1 MSKTDMSGGLETC
14 LVVSHYNAWPTDQLL
29 ALLDQTKEIPAGVPF
44 RTRVVVN
51 QAVDKRLELPPRHSD
66 VEVFHRP
73 NTGYNIGAWEYG
85 WRQGEPFS
93 FYLFL
98 QEECIILKDDWMKA
112 YLDAA
117 SETGVGLV
125 GESMTP
131 PISWKAGR
139 LETMPIC
146 RFLLGRP
153 VDSGATRKTR
163 FFQLAQSLGVD
174 PGEDGAHLQ
183 SLILGTRREVLT
195 KIDGFLDWPVEYFDA
210 VCAEVMISK
219 AVETAGW
226 KVRQLGWMPFS
237 VVSHPQWKQHP
248 LMALVGKVAWRI
260 PVDIRFASYLVVCAL
275 RARTLRAGT
284 KLLDLWSA
292 RTTSVSPRLVD
303 SRGDAGRSG
312 PTPPRIA
319 GVKESPVQNEIALGS

>member
-1 MSKTDMSGGLETC
+1 MSKICLSGSPETC
-14 LVVSHYNAWPTDQLL
+14 LVVSHYNAWSTDQLL

-51 QAVDKRLELPPRHSD
+51 QAVDKRLELPSRHND

-98 QEECIILKDDWMKA
+98 QEECIILKSNWMKA

-117 SETGVGLV
+117 SESGVGLI
-125 GESMTP
+125 GESLTP
-131 PISWKAGR
+131 PLSWKEGR
-139 LETMPIC
+139 FEDMPIC
-146 RFLLGRP
+146 RMMGHP
-153 VDSGATRKTR
+153 IDGAAARKRR
-163 FFQLAQSLGVD
+163 FFQLAQGLGVD
-174 PGEDGAHLQ
+174 PGTDGSHLQ

-195 KIDGFLDWPVEYFDA
+195 KIDGFLDWPTEYYDA

-219 AVETAGW
+219 AVMTAGL
-226 KVRQLGWMPFS
+226 KVRQLHWMPFS

-248 LMALVGKVAWRI
+248 LMALMAKVSWRI
-260 PVDIRFASYLVVCAL
+260 PQDVRFASYLVACSL
-275 RARTLRAGT
+275 RARTLRAGA
-284 KLLDLWSA
+284 KLLKVWIGRSTA
-292 RTTSVSPRLVD
+292 SSPRLAD
-303 SRGDAGRSG
+303 SRGDAGRSC

-319 GVKESPVQNEIALGS
+319 NVRESPMQNEIAMGN